1 MKFLNSRPIGVYDSG
16 VGGLTV
22 VREISSKLP
31 WERVVYFGDTARVPY
46 GEKTARDLLGF
57 SREIIEFLIGQDS
70 KYIIAAC
77 NTTASQVLDD
87 VKKEFDIPIIGVLRP
102 GAYAASRATR
112 TGRIGVIATVGTTRS
127 AAYEKTIKE
136 YVPDAKVFS
145 VACPELVP
153 LIERGDLNSAETI
166 RVLHYYLDPL
176 MEEDI
181 DVLVLGCTHY
191 PYLIEHIAR
200 ITGPH
205 VEIVDPA
212 TETVTAT
219 AAALQE
225 LGLQSQE
232 KSGQHE
238 FAVSGD
244 PMRFATVGRKLLGD
258 SLTGVRQVN
267 LSDERAKMS
276 TGNRGI

>member
-1 MKFLNSRPIGVYDSG
+1 MNSRPIGVYDSG

-31 WERVVYFGDTARVPY
+31 WERVIYFGDTARVPY
-46 GEKTARDLLGF
+46 GEKTAQELLGF
-57 SREIIEFLIGQDS
+57 SREIIKFLIDQGS

-77 NTTASQVLDD
+77 NTTSSQVLED
-87 VKKEFDIPIIGVLRP
+87 VKKEFDIPVIGVLRP

-112 TGRIGVIATVGTTRS
+112 TGRIGVIATAGTIRS
-127 AAYEKTIKE
+127 GAYEKTIKE
-136 YVPDAKVFS
+136 YMPEGKVFS
-145 VACPELVP
+145 AACPQLVP
-153 LIERGDLNSAETI
+153 LIEKGDINSEETI
-166 RVLHYYLDPL
+166 RALHDYIDPL
-176 MEEDI
+176 MAEDI

-191 PYLIEHIAR
+191 PYLIEHIRR
-200 ITGPH
+200 IAGPR

-212 TETVTAT
+212 RETVTVA

-232 KSGQHE
+232 KTGQHE

-244 PMRFATVGRKLLGD
+244 PVRFTAVGSKLLGD
-258 SLTGVRQVN
+258 DLTEARRVDLQDKGAR
-267 LSDERAKMS
+267 LSCCDWES
-276 TGNRGI
+276 

>member
-1 MKFLNSRPIGVYDSG
+1 MNSRPIGVYDSG

-46 GEKTARDLLGF
+46 GEKTAQELLGF
-57 SREIIEFLIGQDS
+57 SREIIEFLIDQGS

-77 NTTASQVLDD
+77 NTTSSQVLED
-87 VKKEFDIPIIGVLRP
+87 VKKEFDVPVIGVLRP

-112 TGRIGVIATVGTTRS
+112 TGRIGVMATAGTIRS
-127 AAYEKTIKE
+127 GAYEKAIKE
-136 YVPDAKVFS
+136 YVPDGQVFS
-145 VACPELVP
+145 AACPQLVP
-153 LIERGDLNSAETI
+153 LIEKGDINSEETI
-166 RVLHYYLDPL
+166 RALHNYIAPL
-176 MEEDI
+176 LAEDI

-191 PYLIEHIAR
+191 PYLIEHIRR
-200 ITGPH
+200 IAGPR

-212 TETVTAT
+212 SETVTVT

-232 KSGQHE
+232 KTGRHE

-244 PMRFATVGRKLLGD
+244 PVRFAAVGRKLLGD
-258 SLTGVRQVN
+258 DLTEARRVD
-267 LSDERAKMS
+267 LSGKGAGTS
-276 TGNRGI
+276 C

>member
-1 MKFLNSRPIGVYDSG
+1 LNSRPIGVYDSG

-46 GEKTARDLLGF
+46 GEKTAQELLGF
-57 SREIIEFLIGQDS
+57 SREIIEFLIDQGS

-77 NTTASQVLDD
+77 NTTSSQVLED
-87 VKKEFDIPIIGVLRP
+87 VKKEFDVPVIGVLRP

-112 TGRIGVIATVGTTRS
+112 TGRIGVMATAGTIRS
-127 AAYEKTIKE
+127 GAYEKAIKE
-136 YVPDAKVFS
+136 YVPDGQVFS
-145 VACPELVP
+145 AACPQLVP
-153 LIERGDLNSAETI
+153 LIEKGDINSEETI
-166 RVLHYYLDPL
+166 RALHNYIAPL
-176 MEEDI
+176 LAEDI

-191 PYLIEHIAR
+191 PYLIEHIRR
-200 ITGPH
+200 IAGPR

-212 TETVTAT
+212 SETVTVT

-232 KSGQHE
+232 KTGWHE

-244 PMRFATVGRKLLGD
+244 PVRFAAVGRKLLGD
-258 SLTGVRQVN
+258 DLTEARRVDLSGKGVGTSCR
-267 LSDERAKMS
+267 DC
-276 TGNRGI
+276 

>member
-1 MKFLNSRPIGVYDSG
+1 MNSRPIGVYDSG

-46 GEKTARDLLGF
+46 GEKTAQELLGF
-57 SREIIEFLIGQDS
+57 SREIIEFLIDQGS

-77 NTTASQVLDD
+77 NTTSSQVLED
-87 VKKEFDIPIIGVLRP
+87 VKKEFDVPVIGVLRP

-112 TGRIGVIATVGTTRS
+112 TGRIGVMATAGTIRS
-127 AAYEKTIKE
+127 GAYEKTIKE
-136 YVPDAKVFS
+136 YVPDGQVFS
-145 VACPELVP
+145 AACPQLVP
-153 LIERGDLNSAETI
+153 LIEKGDINSEETI
-166 RVLHYYLDPL
+166 RALHNYIAPL
-176 MEEDI
+176 LAEDI

-191 PYLIEHIAR
+191 PYLIEHIRR
-200 ITGPH
+200 IAGPR

-212 TETVTAT
+212 SETVTVT

-232 KSGQHE
+232 KTGWHE

-244 PMRFATVGRKLLGD
+244 PVRFAAVGRKLLGD
-258 SLTGVRQVN
+258 DLTEARRVD
-267 LSDERAKMS
+267 LSGKGAGTS
-276 TGNRGI
+276 C

>member
-1 MKFLNSRPIGVYDSG
+1 LPEVKLLNSRPIGVYDSG

-46 GEKTARDLLGF
+46 GEKTAQELIGF
-57 SREIIEFLIGQDS
+57 SREIIRFLIEQGS

-77 NTTASQVLDD
+77 NTTSSQVLED
-87 VKKEFDIPIIGVLRP
+87 VKLEFDIPIIGVLRP
-102 GAYAASRATR
+102 GAYAASKATR
-112 TGRIGVIATVGTTRS
+112 TGRIGVMATEGTTRS
-127 AAYEKTIKE
+127 CAYEKAITE
-136 YVPDAKVFS
+136 HVPGGQVFS
-145 VACPELVP
+145 AACPQLVP
-153 LIERGDLNSAETI
+153 LIEKGDINSEKTI
-166 RVLHYYLDPL
+166 RALHDYIDPL
-176 MEEDI
+176 MAKDI

-191 PYLIEHIAR
+191 PYLIEHIRR

-212 TETVTAT
+212 RETVTVT

-225 LGLQSQE
+225 LGLQSRE
-232 KSGQHE
+232 KTGQHE

-244 PMRFATVGRKLLGD
+244 PVRFASVGSKLLGD
-258 SLTGVRQVN
+258 DLTEARRVD
-267 LSDERAKMS
+267 L
-276 TGNRGI
+276 

>member
-136 YVPDAKVFS
+136 YVPDAKVFN

-191 PYLIEHIAR
+191 PYLIEHIRR
-200 ITGPH
+200 IAGPH

-212 TETVTAT
+212 TETVTVT

-225 LGLQSQE
+225 SGLGSRE
-232 KSGQHE
+232 KTGPHE
-238 FAVSGD
+238 FVVSGD
-244 PMRFATVGRKLLGD
+244 PVRFAAVGGKLLGYN
-258 SLTGVRQVN
+258 LTSVRQVN
-267 LSDERAKMS
+267 LSGESVKASCCNRS
-276 TGNRGI
+276 T